1 MIKKKMLLIHLSI
14 LGLLFL
20 NLLFFSVSGIT
31 LNNTVKLSIKI
42 AFFISGFIAFFFYL
56 KLFTKLSLYFSYF
69 VIGPIIGF
77 FAWLADGIMGAIV
90 ISFYFWIL
98 PESEV
103 YSNNDYIIYSKTG
116 GPLSIGMQYEL
127 YQKLGLFEI
136 KIGKIQSNNILQ
148 ENPDN
153 IKIIHKKHD
162 LIIYNKDSIIF
173 TKYLN

>member
-1 MIKKKMLLIHLSI
+1 MLKKKILLIHLSI

-56 KLFTKLSLYFSYF
+56 KPFTKLSLYFSYF
-69 VIGPIIGF
+69 TIGPIIGF
-77 FAWLADGIMGAIV
+77 LGWLADGIMGAIV

-98 PESEV
+98 PNLEV
-103 YSNNDYIIYSKTG
+103 YFNNDYIIYSKTG
-116 GPLSIGMQYEL
+116 GPLSAGGQYEL
-127 YQKLGLFEI
+127 YEKLGLFENR
-136 KIGKIQSNNILQ
+136 IGKIQSNDILE
-148 ENPDN
+148 ENPND
-153 IKIIHKKHD
+153 IKIIHKKHEL
-162 LIIYNKDSIIF
+162 LIYHKDTIIF